1 MTTVLLPDHT
11 LSICKGGTF
20 CQIDDMGAISDHLA
34 DPESLVWLDIRSPG
48 AEELAILRDEF
59 RFHPLAIE
67 DALHHQERP
76 KIEAFD
82 RYYLIIFYAAEY
94 NDGDE
99 EVRLDRMSLFVGQ
112 NYLVSIHSRA
122 IPEIEQTIA
131 RWHTPNSPLENR
143 ISGLLHALLDAIVD
157 DYFLVMDR
165 LVDRVEDL
173 EDSIFD
179 GRRKANVQEIFAL
192 KKTLLLLRRVASP
205 ERDVINVLL
214 RRELPIFGSGELI
227 YVQDVYDHLIRVTD
241 QIDNL
246 RELVGNAMESYL
258 SIQSHRL
265 NEIVKVLTITSIIL
279 MACALIA
286 GIYGMNFT
294 FMPEL
299 SWPWGYP
306 FALALMAGVA
316 VGLGAYFRSRKWW

>member
-1 MTTVLLPDHT
+1 MTTTLLPDYT
-11 LSICKGGTF
+11 LSICQGGTF
-20 CQIDDMGAISDHLA
+20 CQIDDMGAISDHLT

-59 RFHPLAIE
+59 GFHPLAIE

-94 NDGDE
+94 AAGDE
-99 EVRLDRMSLFVGQ
+99 EVRLDRMSLFVGR

-157 DYFLVMDR
+157 DYFLVLDR

-179 GRRKANVQEIFAL
+179 RRGRTDVHEIFAL
-192 KKTLLLLRRVASP
+192 KKTLLLLRRVVSP

-214 RRELPIFGSGELI
+214 RRELPIFNNAELM

-241 QIDNL
+241 QLDSL
-246 RELVGNAMESYL
+246 RELVGNALESHL
-258 SIQSHRL
+258 SMQSHRL

-286 GIYGMNFT
+286 GIYGMNFS

-299 SWPWGYP
+299 GWPWGYP
-306 FALALMAGVA
+306 FALALMAGIA
-316 VGLGAYFRSRKWW
+316 VGLGLYFRSRKWW